1 MLETFTI
8 PLDDPQATLEAVGGK
23 GASLA
28 RLARAGLPVPGGFH
42 ITTSAYRLFIAVNDL
57 QKGVMAALKKPTRRN
72 HPRLKLLL
80 KSSVQHLP
88 GQNPRRVGRCHPA
101 RLRLLA
107 RIEPGCGS
115 SLLGYSRGPA
125 RGPPLPVSRRLTLN
139 ISGKE
144 ALLNAIQKC
153 WASLWTGHRS
163 RTAFARKLHP
173 TMLPW
178 L

>member
-88 GQNPRRVGRCHPA
+88 GQEFPPSWQMPSCKTTPPCQDRTRLWQFAPRLQPRTCPR
-101 RLRLLA
+101 
-107 RIEPGCGS
+107 
-115 SLLGYSRGPA
+115 
-125 RGPPLPVSRRLTLN
+125 PPLPVSRRLT
-139 ISGKE
+139 
-144 ALLNAIQKC
+144 
-153 WASLWTGHRS
+153 
-163 RTAFARKLHP
+163 
-173 TMLPW
+173 
-178 L
+178 